1 MFLLETEDIDENALY
16 VLYQLQC
23 KANEIIMN
31 NNANSSLLNTSMQVD
46 AKFYYKFKDT
56 ELGIKY
62 FAVNY
67 DNWAQ
72 KAFLMAKNIPSR
84 GDLIMHLSYTV
95 KNKNKDAINICKKS
109 VKGLEAMCDLIAA
122 NQILNKKILEERYT
136 K

>member
-31 NNANSSLLNTSMQVD
+31 DNANSSLLNTSMQVD
-46 AKFYYKFKDT
+46 TKFYYKFKDT

-72 KAFLMAKNIPSR
+72 KSF
-84 GDLIMHLSYTV
+84 
-95 KNKNKDAINICKKS
+95 IN
-109 VKGLEAMCDLIAA
+109 V
-122 NQILNKKILEERYT
+122 
-136 K
+136 